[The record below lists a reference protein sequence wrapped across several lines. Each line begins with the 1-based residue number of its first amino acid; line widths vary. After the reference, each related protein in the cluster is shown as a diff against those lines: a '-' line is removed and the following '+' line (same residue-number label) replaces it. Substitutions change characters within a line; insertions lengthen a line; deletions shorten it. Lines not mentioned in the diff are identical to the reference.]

1 MCLKVGWLNGLL
13 ADIYTIYA
21 LHIAFNKRVNQY
33 MCLQK
38 LLYLPHMLSVFHNGS
53 NDPPGSLVSQGH
65 VDLSSNPGKGENS
78 FKKKE

>member
-13 ADIYTIYA
+13 AEVQFYA
-21 LHIAFNKRVNQY
+21 LRIAFNKRVKQY

-38 LLYLPHMLSVFHNGS
+38 WLYLPRMLSVFRNGS
-53 NDPPGSLVSQGH
+53 SDPPGSLVSQGH

-78 FKKKE
+78 F